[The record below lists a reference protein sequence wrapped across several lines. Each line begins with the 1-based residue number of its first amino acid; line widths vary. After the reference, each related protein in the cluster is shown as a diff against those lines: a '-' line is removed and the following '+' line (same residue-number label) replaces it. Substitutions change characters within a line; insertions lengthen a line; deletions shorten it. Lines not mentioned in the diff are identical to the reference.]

1 MSFHIFSHYLFII
14 LITLQ
19 IILINST
26 QPADIISHILT
37 KISNFNSA
45 TNTDQQKIKLLSNDA
60 SMRETDND
68 GIYSIQISFIGNQS
82 YTDDKGLNYP
92 QVKVSDD
99 CKNKMLA
106 KYTNTTNI
114 VVSKLFKKIE
124 QEEDTVNE
132 KAGITHLTEVLY
144 YQFFPYVNKLIGT
157 NNPFDISTLCGE
169 KVLIYSPLY
178 LDETLKKKFVAV
190 AGQNPDSDIEK
201 LKNYDIFYPN
211 AKIYTDI
218 CHPITFSGALV
229 EVVNEDSFK
238 NYDITLEQRKKYYFP
253 GDMQLCSES
262 CEYMGSD
269 KDTVSTICQCDFK
282 SFTYNTITV
291 NEAIT
296 YAGFSYNQDKFKKS
310 SKDNYF
316 SMETFKCIQLPFTKS
331 GFKGVTISHK
341 LSPTRAISNLSIES
355 KILFLAKPIKTYK

>member
-144 YQFFPYVNKLIGT
+144 YQFFPYANKLIGT

-218 CHPITFSGALV
+218 CHPITFSGALA

-238 NYDITLEQRKKYYFP
+238 NYDITLEKRKKYYFP
-253 GDMQLCSES
+253 RR
-262 CEYMGSD
+262 Y
-269 KDTVSTICQCDFK
+269 
-282 SFTYNTITV
+282 
-291 NEAIT
+291 AI
-296 YAGFSYNQDKFKKS
+296 
-310 SKDNYF
+310 
-316 SMETFKCIQLPFTKS
+316 MLR
-331 GFKGVTISHK
+331 K
-341 LSPTRAISNLSIES
+341 L
-355 KILFLAKPIKTYK
+355 